1 MSWQLKITEEE
12 RRFDD
17 FKIHEILY
25 FRSKDVKEVRVKVCR
40 SHSLRCERKKN
51 VMSSELKI
59 AGGERKLEDY
69 GIQKLTFEV
78 VKQFRIQVS
87 DKISHFQ
94 RLRREWTRTT

>member
-40 SHSLRCERKKN
+40 SHSLR
-51 VMSSELKI
+51 
-59 AGGERKLEDY
+59 
-69 GIQKLTFEV
+69 
-78 VKQFRIQVS
+78 
-87 DKISHFQ
+87 
-94 RLRREWTRTT
+94 RE